1 MFIMVMFMEIAPN
14 QVTINIVSYATL
26 DLEPEPPEST
36 DTESTVMFGRLQ
48 KYPKLLASLNMS
60 ALVYSGKKGIM

>member
-1 MFIMVMFMEIAPN
+1 MFMIAMNIETAPN
-14 QVTINIVSYATL
+14 QVSIVSCAL
-26 DLEPEPPEST
+26 PELP
-36 DTESTVMFGRLQ
+36 ESTVMFGRLQ